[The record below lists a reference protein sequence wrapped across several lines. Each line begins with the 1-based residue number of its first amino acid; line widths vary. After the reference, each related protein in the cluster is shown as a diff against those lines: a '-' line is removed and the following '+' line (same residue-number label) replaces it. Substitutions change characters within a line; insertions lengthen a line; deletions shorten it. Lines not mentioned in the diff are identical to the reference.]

1 MSDIL
6 EKLVEKYVNRQL
18 EPDIH
23 RDDIPKIAKN
33 IEDILAEN
41 DVFIGAVSS
50 TGNFHRLTLEN
61 GEEEAY
67 IMHGPYNG
75 DIADILDFCNALSEM
90 ENAFPDCKD
99 AAKEII
105 KMMKHFEK
113 LLHVEIVA
121 STEDL
126 DNVKSVFDGLQ
137 AKAED
142 YTFQRLG
149 YKNPNCDVLN
159 KITFSVEESP
169 KTEKEL
175 KTIADSIRYCLVSV
189 DGDSLSGEKIVPVR
203 EWPRDGEKPV
213 TVCMRPSDEELEVTC
228 DSLNEVFEKCNSV
241 WRADL
246 SHDPSSNDYYFSFDL
261 QDSTVTQDVFC
272 ELPIEGSLGFYTL
285 PALVSAVHRA
295 ERSYDVDE
303 EFAIFAPS
311 CGENGVPEKYELL
324 AELEQIKKDYKELAA
339 VCAVARDVL
348 YGEKNAIEKYL
359 KKQAKDSF
367 ENVQK
372 SFDDAVEN
380 LLCSGLS
387 QKDIEKIFKNGKK
400 TIKEYFEKN
409 EAVK

>member
-6 EKLVEKYVNRQL
+6 EKLVEKYVDGPMK
-18 EPDIH
+18 PDIH

-41 DVFIGAVSS
+41 DIFIGAVSS
-50 TGNFHRLTLEN
+50 TGKFHRITLEN

-67 IMHGPYNG
+67 IMPGPYSG
-75 DIADILDFCNALSEM
+75 DVTDIVNFCDTLRRMRES
-90 ENAFPDCKD
+90 FPNCGY
-99 AAKEII
+99 ANNEII
-105 KMMKHFEK
+105 EMMRHFEE

-121 STEDL
+121 STDDL
-126 DNVKSVFDGLQ
+126 DKVKATFDSLQ

-149 YKNPNCDVLN
+149 YKNPNRDVLN

-189 DGDSLSGEKIVPVR
+189 DGDLLSGEKIVPVR
-203 EWPRDGEKPV
+203 EWSRDGENPV
-213 TVCMRPSDEELEVTC
+213 TVCMRPSDEELEATC
-228 DSLNEVFEKCNSV
+228 DSLNKVFKKCNSV
-241 WRADL
+241 WKADL

-261 QDSTVTQDVFC
+261 QDSTVTKDEVC
-272 ELPIEGSLGFYTL
+272 ELPIEGSLGIYTL
-285 PALVSAVHRA
+285 PALVSAVHRE
-295 ERSYDVDE
+295 ERAYDVDE
-303 EFAIFAPS
+303 EFEIYASS
-311 CGENGVPEKYELL
+311 CGENGVPEKYEFL
-324 AELEQIKKDYKELAA
+324 AELEQIKKDYKELEA
-339 VCAVARDVL
+339 VCTVTLNYVNGD
-348 YGEKNAIEKYL
+348 KNAIEKYL

-372 SFDDAVEN
+372 SFDDAIEN